1 MANGKDLELAL
12 RIKAD
17 LKQGQAA
24 LKSFAESVLD
34 VGDASQQ
41 ANRQLGSTGAAV
53 DQTSARVRAA
63 AGAARTHEAAQLQAA
78 RATGVFTADVRN
90 LGQASAQAAN
100 QQKQLEASSKTI
112 GGGFTALATSAKA
125 ATATIAA
132 GFGLAQI
139 VQASDAWTSY
149 QNRLRLVTNSQ
160 QELAGSSQDVYRIAQ
175 NTSQQLDSTAAV
187 YQRFAQNADRLNITQ
202 KEAATL
208 TDTVSKAIAISGG
221 SAMSAEAA
229 LVQFGQA
236 LASGVLRGEE
246 FNSVSEQAP
255 ALLMAVA
262 DGLGVNIGQ
271 LRAMANEGQLTA
283 DVLVEALGNASASVD
298 EQFATRVKTI
308 AQAGTEIDNA
318 FTRVV
323 GTFSSGQGAGVAL
336 AEALSGLASVLDS
349 LADNADVLGVA
360 LDIALSLAAGKAIV
374 ALTGLAVETLKTII
388 VQKAQTAA
396 TLQLAQAEAVET
408 AANLAATRQRYAAFA
423 SHTAVTAATQANAA
437 AQAKLGAAQLAASA
451 ASNVLGRA
459 FTGVI
464 GGAGRLVGFLGGPVG
479 IAISLALA
487 ATAFIDFGDDAESG
501 MDKAATATESAS
513 VRVRNATRNM
523 IQGLNIG
530 DSSTASYDQLGQG
543 IDALKTQLSEAE
555 AIQNRVQALN
565 DSDIPAVPGMD
576 LPSLDAANEKVRSL
590 SAAVQQLERE
600 RGADRFKG
608 VREGQEYLDSLQ
620 KQNERLQN
628 LSTTEQAVA
637 YLRKNQIAET
647 SVLGQGILQQAKAN
661 EQLDASNQS
670 AAESQ
675 RAAEAADKAR
685 LQTSEQLQRSQQ
697 GYVEQLERQ
706 AVTSGMNA
714 EQVRAYELA
723 EKGLAGALQSRA
735 LAAQATLATA
745 ERQKKIDQDLAQLAD
760 LRAQLLRGEGNAAA
774 ASAIE
779 IEKKYGALQK
789 RLLEAGNTEGAGLV
803 SKLINIEQAKAEL
816 DQLSQMLDGVFSEQS
831 RREQTI
837 NTQQQA
843 GLISELG
850 ARQQILDLNQ
860 LTADQVEKL
869 LPKMRELAAVTGD
882 PAAIERVKDLEAR
895 LGALRVVA
903 NEFTNALKAGFETGM
918 QNALQ
923 GLASGT
929 MDLRE
934 AATAFIQDIASA
946 MAGLASQNLAK
957 MASDSLSGL
966 FSSGAEAATE
976 TVAATATGTAIT
988 TASMAGATAMGTGIT
1003 TAGGIAA
1010 QAMYTA
1016 IVAAGTVKSGSD
1028 STSSFL
1034 SAAAAALGGGG
1045 GGGAAAGGSASY
1057 TGAFGFATGGQVL
1070 GPGTGTSDSIPAW
1083 LSNTEFVTRAAVVT
1097 QPGALGFLH
1106 DFNARGMAAL
1116 DDWARAVHH
1125 STGGLAGVPAPALP
1139 RPSLGN
1145 GRLADT
1151 SKAMN
1156 ATLKNQQN
1164 FYLVDDPSRIADAA
1178 FGTRQGI
1185 EGMVVAISKDPARFR
1200 SILGINN

>member
-24 LKSFAESVLD
+24 LKSFAESVMD

-41 ANRQLGSTGAAV
+41 ANRQLGNTGTAV

-100 QQKQLEASSKTI
+100 QQKQLETTSKTI

-139 VQASDAWTSY
+139 AQASDAWTSY
-149 QNRLRLVTNSQ
+149 QNRLRLVTASQ
-160 QELAGSSQDVYRIAQ
+160 QDLAGASQDVYRIAQ
-175 NTSQQLDSTAAV
+175 NTSQSLDSTAAV
-187 YQRFAQNADRLNITQ
+187 YQRFTQNAERLNITQ
-202 KEAATL
+202 KEAASL

-255 ALLMAVA
+255 ALLMAIA

-283 DVLVEALGNASASVD
+283 DVLVDALGNAAASID
-298 EQFATRVKTI
+298 EQFSTRVKTI
-308 AQAGTEIDNA
+308 AQAGIEMDNA
-318 FTRVV
+318 FTRLV

-336 AEALSGLASVLDS
+336 AESLSGLASVLDS
-349 LADNADVLGVA
+349 LAENADVLGVA

-374 ALTGLAVETLKTII
+374 ALTGLAAETLKTII

-396 TLQLAQAEAVET
+396 TLQLAQAEATET

-423 SHTAVTAATQANAA
+423 SHTAVTAATQANTA

-464 GGAGRLVGFLGGPVG
+464 GVAGRLVGFLGGPVG

-487 ATAFIDFGDDAESG
+487 ATAFIDFGDDAENG

-523 IQGLNIG
+523 IQGLKIG
-530 DSSTASYDQLGQG
+530 DSSTASYDQLSQG

-555 AIQNRVQALN
+555 AIQNRVQALTDN
-565 DSDIPAVPGMD
+565 DIPDVPGLD
-576 LPSLDAANEKVRSL
+576 LPTLDAANEKVRSL
-590 SAAVQQLERE
+590 SAALQQLERE
-600 RGADRFKG
+600 RGGDRFKG

-637 YLRKNQIAET
+637 YLRKNQIADT
-647 SVLGQGILQQAKAN
+647 SALGQSILQQASAN
-661 EQLDASNQS
+661 ERLDASNQAS
-670 AAESQ
+670 TETQ

-697 GYVEQLERQ
+697 GYVAQLERQ
-706 AVTSGMNA
+706 ATTAGMNA

-723 EKGLAGALQSRA
+723 EKGLTGALLSRA
-735 LAAQATLATA
+735 QAAQVTLAAA
-745 ERQKKIDQDLAQLAD
+745 ERQKQVDQDLVQLAD
-760 LRAQLLRGEGNAAA
+760 LRASLLRGEGDAAG

-789 RLLEAGNTEGAGLV
+789 RLQAAGNTEGAGLID
-803 SKLINIEQAKAEL
+803 KLINIEQAKAQL
-816 DQLSQMLDGVFSEQS
+816 DQLSQALDGVFSEQS

-850 ARQQILDLNQ
+850 ARQQILDLNKS
-860 LTADQVEKL
+860 TADQVEKL
-869 LPKMRELAAVTGD
+869 LPKMRALADVTGD

-895 LGALRVVA
+895 LGSLRIVA
-903 NEFTNALKAGFETGM
+903 NEVTNALKAGFETGL
-918 QNALQ
+918 QGALQ

-929 MDLRE
+929 MGLRE
-934 AATAFIQDIASA
+934 AATAFIQDIASS

-966 FSSGAEAATE
+966 FASGAGVATE
-976 TVAATATGTAIT
+976 GVASAADATASASAIT
-988 TASMAGATAMGTGIT
+988 AASTAGATAMGTGIT
-1003 TAGGIAA
+1003 TSGTAAATAMGTSITTAGTAA
-1010 QAMYTA
+1010 ASAMATA
-1016 IVAAGTVKSGSD
+1016 IATAGAASSTTDALATGAKVVAA
-1028 STSSFL
+1028 
-1034 SAAAAALGGGG
+1034 
-1045 GGGAAAGGSASY
+1045 
-1057 TGAFGFATGGQVL
+1057 ATGGQVL

-1083 LSNTEFVTRAAVVT
+1083 LSHTEFVTRAAVVT
-1097 QPGALGFLH
+1097 QPGALGFLR
-1106 DFNARGMAAL
+1106 DFNARGMSAL

-1139 RPSLGN
+1139 RPAMGN
-1145 GRLADT
+1145 GRLAEPA
-1151 SKAMN
+1151 KAVGATVKN
-1156 ATLKNQQN
+1156 AQN
-1164 FYLVDDPSRIADAA
+1164 FILVDDPSRITEAA
-1178 FGTRQGI
+1178 YNTPQGV
-1185 EGMVVAISKDPARFR
+1185 EGMVVMLSKDPAKFR
-1200 SILGINN
+1200 SILGING